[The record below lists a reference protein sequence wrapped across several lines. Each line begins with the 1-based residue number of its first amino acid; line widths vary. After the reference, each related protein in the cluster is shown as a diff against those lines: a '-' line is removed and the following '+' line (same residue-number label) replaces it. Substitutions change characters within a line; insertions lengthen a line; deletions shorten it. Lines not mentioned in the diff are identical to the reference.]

1 MLAPIL
7 ADNKYDDFQI
17 EELYVPSTDLTIR
30 LADRIEALEYEAMR
44 DLKFKEKSDAEDPE
58 SDNYLQQVPTSSAAD
73 SSNEIQAQQ
82 RLLVEELDS
91 CLADSAETDE
101 AMNGQRIDIQKT
113 ITEGMSDALGLSR
126 DDELLIEL
134 ASGFRDW
141 IDQRGSFTA
150 AWGEIISTNDGYMYL
165 NAFEPQEELNTEP
178 AFTGVYPSAKAPKTF
193 LAKVAAKLGIA

>member
-1 MLAPIL
+1 MPAPVL
-7 ADNKYDDFQI
+7 ADTKFDDFEI
-17 EELYVPSTDLTIR
+17 EELYVPSKDLTIR

-44 DLKFKEKSDAEDPE
+44 DLKVKEKSDAEDHE
-58 SDNYLQQVPTSSAAD
+58 SDNYLRQIPTSSAAD
-73 SSNEIQAQQ
+73 SSTEIHAQQ

-101 AMNGQRIDIQKT
+101 AMNGQKIDIQKT

-134 ASGFRDW
+134 SSGFREW

-150 AWGEIISTNDGYMYL
+150 GWGEIISTNDGYMYL
-165 NAFEPQEELNTEP
+165 NAFEPQDEVDTEP
-178 AFTGVYPSAKAPKTF
+178 AFTRVYPSAKSPKTF
-193 LAKVAAKLGIA
+193 LARVAAKLGIA